1 MKLARRRILF
11 AVLLAGVFGTSS
23 AASLVVGQ
31 KAPEFSLPLRAG
43 GQISL
48 DRLRGQVVLLN
59 FWASWCGPCREEFP
73 ALDQLYKATHAS
85 GLVLLGVDE
94 DAYPEDASLFLK
106 DHPVTFPIVSDRDGA
121 GGSRYGVEG
130 MPTLVLIDRRGVV
143 RWTHQG
149 FKAESVGE
157 VRSQV
162 LKLLQET

>member
-1 MKLARRRILF
+1 MRPARRRIVV
-11 AVLLAGVFGTSS
+11 AALLASFVGTCS
-23 AASLVVGQ
+23 AANLVVGQ
-31 KAPEFSLPLRAG
+31 KAPGFSLPLRSG

-73 ALDQLYKATHAS
+73 ALDQLYKDTHAS
-85 GLVLLGVDE
+85 GLVLLGIDE
-94 DAYPEDASLFLK
+94 DAYPEDASVFLK
-106 DHPVTFPIVSDRDGA
+106 DHAVTFPIVSDRDGA
-121 GGSRYGVEG
+121 GSSRYGVDG
-130 MPTLVLIDRRGVV
+130 MPSLVLIDRRGVV

-149 FKAESVGE
+149 FKLESVGE